1 MSACVVVTGAA
12 GFLGRHVARELAG
25 RGHAVVGL
33 GYDCWDA
40 PGAWEAWGVRHWRT
54 AAVTLEAL
62 ESLAADHG
70 PPAAVI
76 HCAGGSSVGY
86 SIEHPR
92 EDFLAT
98 VCSAVDVLE
107 FARRRAPAV
116 QVIYPSSA
124 AVYGASGALPL
135 HEALAPAPI
144 SPYGLHKRMVEDL
157 CRGHGARYGVPSALV
172 RFFSLYGNGL
182 CKQLLW
188 DACTKAAAG
197 AFTFF
202 GTGEEQRDWL
212 HVEDAAR
219 LLVLAMDHAS
229 AESPVV
235 NGAAGVGVSIRE
247 ILTRLGALL
256 SPPRT
261 PGFSQ
266 AAKPGDPSH
275 LVADVARARAWGFVP
290 QVALDAGLA
299 DYVRW
304 FNARREERP

>member
-1 MSACVVVTGAA
+1 MTMLTYVTGAA
-12 GFLGRHVARELAG
+12 GFLGRHVARQLARQG
-25 RGHAVVGL
+25 CTVAGVGF
-33 GYDCWDA
+33 DCWQGETPD
-40 PGAWEAWGVRHWRT
+40 AWGVRHWQDG
-54 AAVTLEAL
+54 AVTLELL
-62 ESLAADHG
+62 ESMAAG
-70 PPAAVI
+70 IGAPAAII

-107 FARRRAPAV
+107 FARLRAPAV
-116 QVIYPSSA
+116 RVIYPSSA

-135 HEALAPAPI
+135 QESLPPAPI

-182 CKQLLW
+182 RKQLLW
-188 DACTKAAAG
+188 DACVKARSG
-197 AFTFF
+197 GFTFF

-219 LLVLAMDHAS
+219 LLVLAMDHAT

-235 NGAAGVGVSIRE
+235 NGATGEGVSIRE
-247 ILTRLGALL
+247 ILTRLGSLL
-256 SPPRT
+256 SPPLQ

-275 LVADVARARAWGFVP
+275 LVADVARVRAWGFTP
-290 QVALDAGLA
+290 QVPLDTGLA
-299 DYVRW
+299 EYVRW
-304 FNARREERP
+304 FDVQHQERA

>member
-1 MSACVVVTGAA
+1 MSILTYVTGAA
-12 GFLGRHVARELAG
+12 GFLGRHVARQLARQG
-25 RGHAVVGL
+25 CTVAGVGF
-33 GYDCWDA
+33 DCWQGETPD
-40 PGAWEAWGVRHWRT
+40 AWGVRHWRT

-86 SIEHPR
+86 SVEHPR

-304 FNARREERP
+304 FNARREERA